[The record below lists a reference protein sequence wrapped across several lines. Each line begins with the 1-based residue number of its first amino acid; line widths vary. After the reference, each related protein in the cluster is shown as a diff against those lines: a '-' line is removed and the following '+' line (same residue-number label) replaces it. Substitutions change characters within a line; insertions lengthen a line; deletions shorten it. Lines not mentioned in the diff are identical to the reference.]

1 MNARPLTDAQIS
13 KALRAHL
20 PEQAA
25 AGLRERV
32 FDAAETTAQL
42 RSFPSFLGALSD
54 ADPVARRRSLL
65 IAAAL
70 LVALAFASAAAVG
83 ALRLLQ
89 RDPVDELSLEPPADL
104 PAFVLSSYER
114 LPQLPPVALTW
125 HDSNSA
131 KGRIYVDRSGAVRF
145 DQFAS
150 ADATEPSSYRILSP
164 NHRISGMA
172 SVESE
177 AVWVEQGHEAIGETR
192 GCSSALSSVP
202 ANGAGLRDGAR
213 PE

>member
-13 KALRAHL
+13 QALRAHL
-20 PEQAA
+20 PEAA
-25 AGLRERV
+25 APGLRERV
-32 FDAAETTAQL
+32 FEAAETTSQL
-42 RSFPSFLGALSD
+42 RALPSFLGALSE
-54 ADPVARRRSLL
+54 ADPVSRRRSLL

-70 LVALAFASAAAVG
+70 LVALALASAAAVG
-83 ALRLLQ
+83 ALRLFE
-89 RDPVDELSLEPPADL
+89 RDPIDKLSLEPPADL

-125 HDSNSA
+125 HDSDST

-177 AVWVEQGHEAIGETR
+177 AVWVEQGHEAIGEDPRVFLRTVL
-192 GCSSALSSVP
+192 SAGD
-202 ANGAGLRDGAR
+202 GAGLRDGAR